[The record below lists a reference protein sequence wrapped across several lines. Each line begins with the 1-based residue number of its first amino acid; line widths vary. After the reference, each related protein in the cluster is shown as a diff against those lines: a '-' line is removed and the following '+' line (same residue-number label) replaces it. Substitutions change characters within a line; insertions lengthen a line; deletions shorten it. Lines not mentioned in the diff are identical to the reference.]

1 MASCCT
7 KLWETI
13 LKIDME
19 ADRIAINHTT
29 LPLHAENKIY
39 LFLSER
45 KMASDVIIKWYIR
58 TATKLA

>member
-1 MASCCT
+1 
-7 KLWETI
+7 
-13 LKIDME
+13 ME